1 MRIFRTLLRGLPAG
15 IFALVVIAMSGV
27 PALADTGTYKIDD
40 YTVTLEPQD
49 NGQVRIMFEQT
60 WVVLSGDIPW
70 VTVGLPNSHFS
81 VESKGGNAA
90 KVSAANSGG
99 FSGIRVD
106 LDRDYRPGETFNIKV
121 TVLQSNLLERLT
133 SEKKWRID
141 YTPGWYDRAE
151 IGRLEIKLI
160 SPVTYQ
166 TYSTIS
172 PVPDSTDGDVFT
184 WERSDLSEGK
194 RFNIRVESVD
204 GSFLTAAAPAQ
215 SNDSFDPGLLI
226 FIVIIIAAGGLII
239 WGIRRSRKAR
249 QATLN
254 ERLAEIEQKMEV
266 DKETRQKIEKGFDEY
281 IEKENLEPDE
291 QGRYYDRGYGGY
303 ITPAIWA
310 AMIMSRTGRNQTPSN
325 IHRPSCACA
334 CVSCACACAC
344 ACAGGG
350 AAGCSR
356 KSLHECDACVTSNSM
371 LSEKVTQNNVE

>member
-1 MRIFRTLLRGLPAG
+1 MRIFRALLWGLPVG
-15 IFALVVIAMSGV
+15 IFALIVIAMSGV
-27 PALADTGTYKIDD
+27 SALADTGTYKIDD
-40 YTVTLEPQD
+40 YIVILEPQD
-49 NGQVRIMFEQT
+49 NGQVRITYEQT
-60 WVVLSGDIPW
+60 WEVLSGDIPW

-81 VESKGGNAA
+81 MESKGGNAA
-90 KVSAANSGG
+90 RVSAANSGG
-99 FSGIRVD
+99 FSGVRVD
-106 LDRDYRPGETFNIKV
+106 LDRDYRPGEAFNIKF
-121 TVLQSNLLERLT
+121 TVLQDNLLERLT

-172 PVPDSTDGDVFT
+172 PNPDSTDGDVFT
-184 WERSDLSEGK
+184 WERSNLAKGE

-204 GSFLTAAAPAQ
+204 GSFLTAATPAQ
-215 SNDSFDPGLLI
+215 SNSSFDPGILI
-226 FIVIIIAAGGLII
+226 FIVIFVALGGLIV
-239 WGIRRSRKAR
+239 WGIRRSIKAR

-281 IEKENLEPDE
+281 VEKENLEPDE
-291 QGRYYDRGYGGY
+291 QGRYYDRSYGGY
-303 ITPAIWA
+303 ITPALWA
-310 AMIMSRTGRNQTPSN
+310 AVIMNRTSRNQTTGN

-356 KSLHECDACVTSNSM
+356 KNLHECDACPPSNSL
-371 LSEKVTQNNVE
+371 LSEKVKTRNC